1 MQPHQRQIFVL
12 AACVLT
18 PSFLTAIFCWPLLA
32 RGRRFAPYLVLLS
45 WLAGSAA
52 AALYLL
58 NNAGLS
64 SSAAAAGTPSVL
76 ATGLIFLVL
85 TRLHPA

>member
-1 MQPHQRQIFVL
+1 VQPHQHQILIV

-18 PSFLTAIFCWPLLA
+18 PSVLTAIFCWPLLA

-52 AALYLL
+52 AAFYLL
-58 NNAGLS
+58 QNTAIT
-64 SSAAAAGTPSVL
+64 SAPQSACLPSAL
-76 ATGLIFLVL
+76 ITALIFLIL